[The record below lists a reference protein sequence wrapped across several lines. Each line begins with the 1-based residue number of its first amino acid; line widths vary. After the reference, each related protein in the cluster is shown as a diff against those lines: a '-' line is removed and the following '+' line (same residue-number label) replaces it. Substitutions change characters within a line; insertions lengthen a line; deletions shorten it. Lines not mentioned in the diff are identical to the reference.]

1 MAEGRRL
8 RPGVD
13 LPWLGEIYN
22 HAMRRLAVAPLALL
36 ALTASA
42 VARAP
47 QAEELR
53 LPDGTGVRA
62 DPLAPG
68 NDVRV
73 FVFVRR
79 DCPIANRYA
88 PELVRLQ
95 RDFPAAAG
103 SPVRVFLVYVDP
115 ADTAP
120 LIAAHQQ
127 EFALAL
133 PWFVDGTH
141 ALARRAGATVT
152 PEAAVYGP
160 AATGGRVL
168 LYRGRIDDRFVDV
181 GHTRPTATVHEL
193 RDAIADALAG
203 RQPAAPGGPAIGCFI
218 EDAR

>member
-1 MAEGRRL
+1 
-8 RPGVD
+8 
-13 LPWLGEIYN
+13 
-22 HAMRRLAVAPLALL
+22 MRRLAVAPLALL
-36 ALTASA
+36 ALAASA

-47 QAEELR
+47 QAEDLR
-53 LPDGTGVRA
+53 LLDDTGVRA

-79 DCPIANRYA
+79 DCPVANRYA
-88 PELVRLQ
+88 PELGRLQ
-95 RDFPAAAG
+95 HDVAAAAG
-103 SPVRVFLVYVDP
+103 NPVRVFLVYVDP
-115 ADTAP
+115 TDTAP
-120 LIAAHQQ
+120 LIAAHQR

-141 ALARRAGATVT
+141 ALARRVGATVT

-160 AATGGRVL
+160 ATTGGRVL

-181 GHTRPTATVHEL
+181 GRTRPTPTVHDL
-193 RDAIADALAG
+193 REAITAALTG
-203 RQPAAPGGPAIGCFI
+203 RRPAAPGGPAIGCFI